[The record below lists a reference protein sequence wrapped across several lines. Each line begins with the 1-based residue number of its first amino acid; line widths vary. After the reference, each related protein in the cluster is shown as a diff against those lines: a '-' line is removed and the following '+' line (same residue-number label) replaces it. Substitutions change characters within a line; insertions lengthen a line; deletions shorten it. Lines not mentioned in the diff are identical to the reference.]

1 MGGQIDRAKGRIKEA
16 AGAITGNDDLK
27 RRGKADQIAAEAA
40 LNIDKGASQARK
52 AVDKGASEAEKLL
65 GKGTAGAKQAIDE
78 GQAALQKAMKK
89 KR

>member
-16 AGAITGNDDLK
+16 TGVITGNKDLR
-27 RRGKADQIAAEAA
+27 RRGKAEQVAAEAA

-65 GKGTAGAKQAIDE
+65 GQGKAGAEQAIDKGRE
-78 GQAALQKAMKK
+78 TLQKALKK
-89 KR
+89 KE